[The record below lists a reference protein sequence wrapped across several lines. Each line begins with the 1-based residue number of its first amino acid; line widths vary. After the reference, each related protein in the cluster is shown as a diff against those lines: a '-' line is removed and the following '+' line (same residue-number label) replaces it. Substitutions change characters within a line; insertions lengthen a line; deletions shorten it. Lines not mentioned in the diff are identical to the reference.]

1 MKKGFKLLLC
11 LVVIFGLTMIISNGS
26 IAEDASVLFSNN
38 TLSSLRSI
46 EKGPVYLPFD
56 DFSGS
61 TWVYDI
67 TVNNDEDPESLSV
80 EWISGTQALK
90 DLYYTQQRPNGRWML
105 KYNSEYGGTGTA
117 TFRLTAVLNGETVKR
132 DFTVN
137 VTEAPIQSRPTLR
150 KESVNVTVGKSVVLK
165 DLNLLDSIEGCDVLF
180 MGVLSSGGTSTV
192 HHYED
197 KDGFRYELGDDSS
210 FIAKEAGNYTI
221 SIMVKPCY
229 NLSKSFRITVVAT
242 ESSSEDEPS
251 EDQPSKDQPSEDQTP
266 ETVSLDQS
274 GTVTLKVGKK
284 LTLNATVTPADAD
297 TKLTWKSSKKDVAK
311 VSKKGVV
318 TALKA
323 GTTTITVSTDNG
335 KTAKVKIKVTEKS
348 VSLKKVTLK
357 EGKKLTLKVGEK
369 RTLTPKLTPSS
380 STAKLTWSS
389 SNEKIVKVSKKG
401 VIKALKKGKATITI
415 TADNGQKA
423 EIKIT
428 VKKAK

>member
-26 IAEDASVLFSNN
+26 NAEDASLRFSNN
-38 TLSSLRSI
+38 ALLSLSNI

-117 TFRLTAVLNGETVKR
+117 KFRLTAGLNGETVKR

-150 KESVNVTVGKSVVLK
+150 KESVNVTVGKSVALK

-197 KDGFRYELGDDSS
+197 KDGFRYELADDST
-210 FIAKEAGNYTI
+210 FTANEAGNYTI
-221 SIMVKPCY
+221 SIMVKPSY
-229 NLSKSFRITVVAT
+229 NLSKNFRITVVAT
-242 ESSSEDEPS
+242 ESSAS
-251 EDQPSKDQPSEDQTP
+251 EDQPSEDQPSEDQTP

-380 STAKLTWSS
+380 ATAKLTWSS

-401 VIKALKKGKATITI
+401 VIKALKKGKATITV
-415 TADNGQKA
+415 TADNGKKA